1 MTPREAQ
8 FLKVITDKFGV
19 IETREAM
26 PLDALVLRDLRPD
39 SLDLVEVAVDLEDA
53 FGCVITDNAMMDLGE
68 MATLRDVFGL
78 VGAAST

>member
-1 MTPREAQ
+1 MNLTAQ

-26 PLDALVLRDLRPD
+26 PMDALVLRDLRPD

-53 FGCVITDNAMMDLGE
+53 FGCVITDDAMFDLGE

-78 VGAAST
+78 VS